1 MTDPAHPGPGG
12 RIPVSFAIVGVQ
24 KAATSTLHTMLVKHR
39 HIARAR
45 AKELHFFDDERLD
58 WSAPDYSA
66 YAAERTTPEQ
76 RIAGDATPSY
86 LLWPDALTRMH
97 RYDPAMR
104 LVASFRDPIERAFS
118 QWSME
123 RKRLAD
129 WPTFS
134 EAIDRF
140 GDLSLL
146 DGFPAGRTSREVRR
160 TTMVA
165 RGLYGR
171 QLERGLGV
179 FPREQW
185 LLVPFRTFVTSPG
198 RVLDELVGFLG
209 IGAWNR
215 YPTLRTNPTPRDQV
229 GPAPTAADMERLVE
243 VYADDLAL
251 FARLSGLDVDDWPTA
266 RIAAGTLAP
275 ADLAAELARKVGLVP
290 ED

>member
-1 MTDPAHPGPGG
+1 MTDRLP
-12 RIPVSFAIVGVQ
+12 ISFAIVGVQ
-24 KAATSTLHTMLVKHR
+24 KAATSTMHTMLVRHR
-39 HIARAR
+39 HVARAR

-66 YAAERTTPEQ
+66 YAADRTTPGQ

-86 LLWPDALTRMH
+86 LLWPAALERMH
-97 RYDPAMR
+97 RYDPGMR

-129 WPTFS
+129 WPAFH
-134 EAIDRF
+134 EAIERF
-140 GDLSLL
+140 GDLSVL
-146 DGFPAGRTSREVRR
+146 DGFPAGKTSREVRR

-185 LLVPFRTFVTSPG
+185 LLVSFRSFVTSPG
-198 RVLDELVGFLG
+198 SVLDSLVDFLG

-215 YPTLRTNPTPRDQV
+215 YPSLRSNPTPRDQA

-251 FARLSGLDVDDWPTA
+251 FSRLSGIDVSDWPTT

-275 ADLAAELARKVGLVP
+275 GDLAADLARKVGLAE